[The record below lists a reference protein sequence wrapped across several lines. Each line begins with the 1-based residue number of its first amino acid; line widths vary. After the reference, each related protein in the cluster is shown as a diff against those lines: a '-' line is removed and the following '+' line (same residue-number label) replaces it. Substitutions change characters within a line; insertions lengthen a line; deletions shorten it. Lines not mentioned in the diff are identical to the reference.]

1 MALSRVSD
9 YSAIVTI
16 FAIVIS
22 VSSADG
28 TPDEEPSNSAVKREV
43 YSGFQHSQVSIKKH
57 IHNNTYLAYSGEVSR
72 S

>member
-1 MALSRVSD
+1 MALSRVSG

-22 VSSADG
+22 VSRAGGS
-28 TPDEEPSNSAVKREV
+28 PDVAPSNYAVKSEV
-43 YSGFQHSQVSIKKH
+43 YCDPQYSQVSIKKH
-57 IHNNTYLAYSGEVSR
+57 IHNNTYLVYFVEGSR